1 LNEAGQQ
8 PTADNKIYK
17 KIKEELGVTFKFE
30 FLAGDKNQKLG
41 VMIAGG
47 DYPDLISADTK
58 LTAAGSVIPLEDL
71 IEEHAPNLKKH
82 YEKYWNQMKDP
93 NDGHIY
99 YLPNYGAY
107 NGEVADTYYSGPAF
121 WIQKAVLKEFGYPTP
136 KTLDEY
142 FDLIAKYKE
151 KYPTIDGKPTVG
163 FEVLNYDWKNWGLL
177 NPPQHL

>member
-1 LNEAGQQ
+1 MGDSKKSFFRMGATLLLSLSVVLAGCSGSNSGSGEESSKGSEVGADSPLEISVFLNEAGQQ

-71 IEEHAPNLKKH
+71 IEEHA
-82 YEKYWNQMKDP
+82 
-93 NDGHIY
+93 
-99 YLPNYGAY
+99 
-107 NGEVADTYYSGPAF
+107 
-121 WIQKAVLKEFGYPTP
+121 
-136 KTLDEY
+136 
-142 FDLIAKYKE
+142 
-151 KYPTIDGKPTVG
+151 
-163 FEVLNYDWKNWGLL
+163 
-177 NPPQHL
+177 